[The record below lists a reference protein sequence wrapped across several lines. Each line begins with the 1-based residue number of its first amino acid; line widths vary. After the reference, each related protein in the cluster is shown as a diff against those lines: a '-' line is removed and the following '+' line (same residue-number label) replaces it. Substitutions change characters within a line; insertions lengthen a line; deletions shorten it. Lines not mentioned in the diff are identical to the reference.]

1 MRRVTASLL
10 TLTALLLSGVSAHA
24 QQTQSQHE
32 FNLTLTPGKRWDA
45 TLHSRIR
52 ARVSEGEFSQA
63 RVGSMVGFQL
73 TQRVELEG
81 PYFFTRELSGSAGQN
96 SQWISE
102 HRPVVGFEATVFD
115 KGLTVDAR
123 TRVERFMGG
132 SIDDFNRYRQRIRF
146 SNSAAVT
153 PYAGPEMLFDRNGL
167 RSMRYA
173 TGLNFETG
181 GGKIDVDI
189 GYFYENGEQPGISSR
204 HMLSTTIEFARLH
217 E

>member
-1 MRRVTASLL
+1 MRRITASLL
-10 TLTALLLSGVSAHA
+10 TLAALLLSSVSAHA

-45 TLHSRIR
+45 TTHTRFR
-52 ARVSEGEFSQA
+52 TRVSEGEFSQA
-63 RVGSMVGFQL
+63 RVGPMVGFQL

-81 PYFFTRELSGSAGQN
+81 SYFFTRKLSGSEGQT
-96 SQWISE
+96 SRWVSE

-132 SIDDFNRYRQRIRF
+132 SIEDFNRYRQRIQF
-146 SNSAAVT
+146 SKSAAVT

-173 TGLNFETG
+173 AGLEFQTG
-181 GGKIDVDI
+181 GGKLEFDL
-189 GYFYENGEQPGISSR
+189 GCFYENGEQPGISSR
-204 HMLSTTIEFARLH
+204 HMLSTTIELARHH